1 MHSLFNS
8 GLVSLLF
15 VVSVGAISFN
25 VAGRPRHATPVL
37 YKRNSTPGPS
47 NGSISL
53 QDLLDT
59 IYFCNLTLSGE
70 PFEVSIDTGSA
81 DLWIV
86 GNIPAAHNTSIH
98 ANLTYG
104 QGSIS
109 GFAGFINTA
118 TLVFDEFE
126 INDQSYIHADSVIQM
141 VQDVPGTGLI
151 GLGPSKGSAI
161 LKLLNSSAGDPPL
174 DRIFKQNSSTPN
186 ILTILLS
193 RNEQNSTAPEMSSEL
208 VPLLEEQPGQITIGE
223 VIAEYEEITKQPKL
237 PALVDGTGLN
247 QHWMTVLDSNG
258 IIGPD
263 GNRIK
268 TLSTNTN
275 LTQGKNDQLRV
286 VFDSGFSFPQV
297 PASIADAFYGR
308 VPGAFFNQNL
318 SYWQVPCDYE
328 LNASFIFANIEICI
342 HPLDMTAFN
351 DVDETT
357 GRDVCLGWFQ
367 PIAETIASDPNFGS
381 FDVILGAA
389 FLRNAYLLINFGDFV
404 DESNSS
410 VADPFIQLFS
420 TVNRTAAH
428 LDFVNVRLEGKDTT
442 STQKPLLPDSE
453 AQTSG
458 ENSSNLV
465 TLLDSSDNSG
475 HEPFYRRTWFI
486 IVVSI
491 AGAIM
496 LAVVGWIIYTLTQRT
511 RRSNIRSESAFVPSM
526 GSYKP
531 LLTKDDHST
540 NGQHND
546 QSTTGYRDPY
556 TDHPREP

>member
-1 MHSLFNS
+1 MHSLLNS

-25 VAGRPRHATPVL
+25 VAGRARHATPVL
-37 YKRNSTPGPS
+37 YKRNSTPDSS

-104 QGSIS
+104 QGSI
-109 GFAGFINTA
+109 AGLSLSWWNI
-118 TLVFDEFE
+118 EF

-193 RNEQNSTAPEMSSEL
+193 RNEQKSTAPEMSSEL

-223 VIAEYEEITKQPKL
+223 VIRIRRNNEAAKI
-237 PALVDGTGLN
+237 ARV
-247 QHWMTVLDSNG
+247 DSNG

-275 LTQGKNDQLRV
+275 LTQGKSDQLRV

-297 PASIADAFYGR
+297 PAEIADAFYGR
-308 VPGAFFNQNL
+308 VPGAFFNKTL

-328 LNASFIFANIEICI
+328 LNVSFIFANIEISI

-351 DVDETT
+351 NVDETT
-357 GRDVCLGWFQ
+357 GEDVCLGWFQ

-428 LDFVNVRLEGKDTT
+428 LDFVNVRLDGKDTT

-475 HEPFYRRTWFI
+475 HEPFYKRAWFI

-531 LLTKDDHST
+531 LLTKDDHGT
-540 NGQHND
+540 HGQHND